1 VNETVP
7 PLHIPRTYREAK
19 FMSISFRNDFGPD
32 MRVSNGNHAD
42 ARPNDS
48 VAMPTPVPSAIFAVA
63 QDPRSTDIR
72 QPELR
77 SPEPRSPDLRSQDL
91 RSIDAR
97 LTEIKNGANPRDL
110 SDVKM
115 DQIRELLFGEVQRQ
129 SEQRI
134 TLLEAKVRDLET
146 SLQHRLDAMLARIDA
161 LAAETRGDRR
171 STLDELARGIT
182 DLGERVK
189 RIPRD

>member
-1 VNETVP
+1 
-7 PLHIPRTYREAK
+7 
-19 FMSISFRNDFGPD
+19 MSISFRSDFGPE
-32 MRVSNGNHAD
+32 MRVVNGNHAE
-42 ARPNDS
+42 ARINDS
-48 VAMPTPVPSAIFAVA
+48 IGMATPVPPAMFAVA
-63 QDPRSTDIR
+63 QDPRSTDSR
-72 QPELR
+72 P
-77 SPEPRSPDLRSQDL
+77 PDPRAPDL

-97 LTEIKNGANPRDL
+97 LTEIKNGANSRDL

-146 SLQHRLDAMLARIDA
+146 SLQHRLDAMQARIDA

-171 STLDELARGIT
+171 STLDELARGIS

>member
-1 VNETVP
+1 LKQFR

-19 FMSISFRNDFGPD
+19 SMSISFRSDFGPD
-32 MRVSNGNHAD
+32 MRVMTGSPAE
-42 ARPNDS
+42 ARTTDS
-48 VAMPTPVPSAIFAVA
+48 MSFATPVPPAIFAVA
-63 QDPRSTDIR
+63 QDPRSTDNR
-72 QPELR
+72 P
-77 SPEPRSPDLRSQDL
+77 PEPRAPDL

-134 TLLEAKVRDLET
+134 TLLEAKFRDLET
-146 SLQHRLDAMLARIDA
+146 SFQQRLDAMQARIDA
-161 LAAETRGDRR
+161 LSAETRGDRR
-171 STLDELARGIT
+171 STLDELARGIS

>member
-1 VNETVP
+1 
-7 PLHIPRTYREAK
+7 
-19 FMSISFRNDFGPD
+19 MSISFRNDFGPD
-32 MRVSNGNHAD
+32 MRVINGNQGE
-42 ARPNDS
+42 ARAGDS
-48 VAMPTPVPSAIFAVA
+48 LAAATPVPPAIFTVA
-63 QDPRSTDIR
+63 QDPRSTDSR
-72 QPELR
+72 PPEFRTPEL
-77 SPEPRSPDLRSQDL
+77 RSPDLRSF
-91 RSIDAR
+91 DAR
-97 LTEIKNGANPRDL
+97 LTEIKNGANPRDI

-146 SLQHRLDAMLARIDA
+146 SLQHRLDAMQARIDA

-171 STLDELARGIT
+171 STLDELARGIS

>member
-1 VNETVP
+1 
-7 PLHIPRTYREAK
+7 
-19 FMSISFRNDFGPD
+19 MSISFRSDFSPD
-32 MRVSNGNHAD
+32 MRVINGNLAD
-42 ARPNDS
+42 ARPMDGLATS
-48 VAMPTPVPSAIFAVA
+48 TPVPSAIFSVA
-63 QDPRSTDIR
+63 SDARSTDSR
-72 QPELR
+72 APDSR
-77 SPEPRSPDLRSQDL
+77 SADL
-91 RSIDAR
+91 RSIDSR

-134 TLLEAKVRDLET
+134 TLLEAKVRDMET
-146 SLQHRLDAMLARIDA
+146 SLQHRLDAMQARIDA

-171 STLDELARGIT
+171 SALDELARGIT
-182 DLGERVK
+182 DLGDRVK